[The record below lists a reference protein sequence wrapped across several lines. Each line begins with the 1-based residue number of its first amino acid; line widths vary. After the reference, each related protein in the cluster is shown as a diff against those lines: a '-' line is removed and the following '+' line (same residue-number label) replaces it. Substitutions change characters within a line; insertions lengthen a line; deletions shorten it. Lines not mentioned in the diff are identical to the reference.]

1 MILFVS
7 VQIFNNGVNI
17 MQRIDARGMAC
28 PKPVIMTKKAVEEVS
43 GAFEVVVDSKVSEAN
58 VKRFLESRGYRVSST
73 EAPPG
78 TFTLECLPPEGKN
91 EKAAEEVLSE
101 LQEER
106 QNGET
111 VTILITSSVLGKGD
125 DLLGEALMKSFLG
138 TLAGSPG
145 FTGTIALMNSGVMLA
160 LAENSAS
167 ESLRLLV
174 DGGCRLLVCGTCTS
188 HYGITEMVSVG
199 TVSNMFEI
207 AEAVLSA
214 DKTVTI
220 P

>member
-1 MILFVS
+1 
-7 VQIFNNGVNI
+7 

-28 PKPVIMTKKAVEEVS
+28 PKPVILAKRAVDEGS
-43 GAFEVVVDSKVSEAN
+43 GSFEVVVDSRVSETN
-58 VKRFLESRGYRVSST
+58 VRRFLESRGYRIFST
-73 EAPPG
+73 EGPAG
-78 TFTLECLPPEGKN
+78 TFTLECLPPGGKN
-91 EKAAEEVLSE
+91 ENVPEHVLSE
-101 LQEER
+101 LKEEW
-106 QNGET
+106 QNS

-125 DLLGEALMKSFLG
+125 DLLGEALMKAFLD
-138 TLAGSPG
+138 TLAGSLG

-167 ESLRLLV
+167 ESLCLLV
-174 DGGCRLLVCGTCTS
+174 DGGCRLLVCGTCTN
-188 HYGITEMVSVG
+188 HYGITEKVSVG

-214 DKTVTI
+214 DKTVTV